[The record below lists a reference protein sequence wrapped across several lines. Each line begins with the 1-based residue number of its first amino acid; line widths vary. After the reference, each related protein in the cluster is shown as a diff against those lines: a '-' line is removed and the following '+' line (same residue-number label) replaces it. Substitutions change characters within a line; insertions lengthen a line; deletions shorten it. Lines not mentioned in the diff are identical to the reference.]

1 MKQEGEY
8 WDFKRQWYSKKED
21 MLHDIICMANNL
33 TINDG
38 YIIIGVDEENDYLI
52 CDVANDSNRRKT
64 QDIVTFLRDKNFAG
78 DIRPT
83 VYIETLSVK
92 DKLIDVIVVQND
104 RNTPYYLTKPHGK
117 LFANNIYSRLKD
129 TNTPKDSSADI
140 NVVEKLWKK
149 RFGLD
154 ASALERVKIYLQN
167 SQDWTSNKTG
177 KIFYKYAPEF
187 TIEKLPKS
195 NSRHGYV
202 FYMFK
207 NRDTNPNWYEI
218 NIYYHQTLLCSMGG
232 VYLDGT
238 RYFTST
244 PLVDGICLDLQ
255 NQKWDVSYQY
265 FIKGSME
272 YIVHQFFITDE
283 DEEPSVRHH
292 FLECVLIFE
301 DEYEK
306 EQFDCF
312 IFDNYRNY
320 NEDDYK
326 ERIPNIPE
334 IKWLVVD
341 VIRENFLQA
350 FILKKMLSDFRAHK
364 NF

>member
-177 KIFYKYAPEF
+177 KIFYNM
-187 TIEKLPKS
+187 LP
-195 NSRHGYV
+195 NS
-202 FYMFK
+202 
-207 NRDTNPNWYEI
+207 
-218 NIYYHQTLLCSMGG
+218 Q
-232 VYLDGT
+232 
-238 RYFTST
+238 
-244 PLVDGICLDLQ
+244 
-255 NQKWDVSYQY
+255 
-265 FIKGSME
+265 
-272 YIVHQFFITDE
+272 
-283 DEEPSVRHH
+283 
-292 FLECVLIFE
+292 
-301 DEYEK
+301 
-306 EQFDCF
+306 
-312 IFDNYRNY
+312 
-320 NEDDYK
+320 
-326 ERIPNIPE
+326 
-334 IKWLVVD
+334 
-341 VIRENFLQA
+341 
-350 FILKKMLSDFRAHK
+350 
-364 NF
+364 